1 MHTPSIRP
9 IHAPTNMDGMNNP
22 AGTYERDDIIHS
34 LTFSGKPLSEKMFM
48 MFGSKMNNFYVIYQ
62 PKTFLRRL
70 SNSESYQV
78 SHYVCSS

>member
-48 MFGSKMNNFYVIYQ
+48 MFGSKMTNFYVIYIPAQ
-62 PKTFLRRL
+62 KNSQAALKQRKL
-70 SNSESYQV
+70 SSFAP
-78 SHYVCSS
+78 CSS